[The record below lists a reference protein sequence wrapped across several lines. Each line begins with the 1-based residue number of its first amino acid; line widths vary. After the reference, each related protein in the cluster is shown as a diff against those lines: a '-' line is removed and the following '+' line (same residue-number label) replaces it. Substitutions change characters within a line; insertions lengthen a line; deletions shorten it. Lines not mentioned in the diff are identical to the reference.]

1 VLNFLSKVDGKR
13 VVKLNLSNL
22 SKMPKNDYTA
32 VLAACPN
39 LKVLK
44 LKRCF
49 ELSDED
55 AQRIPEFCPLIEV
68 LSIELVHIE
77 RKRFIAFYVYFL
89 TIIEMNFIF
98 ELKHLRELNLKGCI
112 QLSTETIPFE
122 ELTKRETK
130 IPLKRFVYM
139 FIASLDTHRRKLS
152 RKELIMRLL
161 LTLVLF

>member
-77 RKRFIAFYVYFL
+77 RKHFIVF
-89 TIIEMNFIF
+89 
-98 ELKHLRELNLKGCI
+98 
-112 QLSTETIPFE
+112 
-122 ELTKRETK
+122 
-130 IPLKRFVYM
+130 YM
-139 FIASLDTHRRKLS
+139 FI
-152 RKELIMRLL
+152 
-161 LTLVLF
+161 F

>member
-1 VLNFLSKVDGKR
+1 
-13 VVKLNLSNL
+13 
-22 SKMPKNDYTA
+22 
-32 VLAACPN
+32 
-39 LKVLK
+39 
-44 LKRCF
+44 
-49 ELSDED
+49 
-55 AQRIPEFCPLIEV
+55 
-68 LSIELVHIE
+68 
-77 RKRFIAFYVYFL
+77 
-89 TIIEMNFIF
+89 MNFIF